1 LKARLRGLQTP
12 KASLSRLLL
21 LTALEARLLR
31 LVLLLL
37 ELTLELAWNR
47 RHGRSL
53 RTPEPSSLLL
63 SREPRVLLLKTT
75 LRRTGRLGL
84 HRISRVLLLELRLLL
99 LAKAG
104 RLGLKGAWLSTEAL
118 SAK

>member
-1 LKARLRGLQTP
+1 M
-12 KASLSRLLL
+12 
-21 LTALEARLLR
+21 TALETRLLRLVLR

-53 RTPEPSSLLL
+53 RTPEPSLLLL
-63 SREPRVLLLKTT
+63 SREPRVLLLNTT
-75 LRRTGRLGL
+75 LRRTGWLGL
-84 HRISRVLLLELRLLL
+84 HWISRVLLLELRLLL

-104 RLGLKGAWLSTEAL
+104 RLRLKGAWLPAEAL
-118 SAK
+118 SAE